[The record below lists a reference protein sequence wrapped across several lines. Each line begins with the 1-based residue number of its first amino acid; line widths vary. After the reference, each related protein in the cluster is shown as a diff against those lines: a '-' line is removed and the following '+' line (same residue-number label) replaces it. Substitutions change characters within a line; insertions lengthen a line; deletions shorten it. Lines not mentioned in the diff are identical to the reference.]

1 MGKLGIKGRLVAS
14 FCALLALVVI
24 GVVPLLLHQL
34 SSTIARA
41 ETRELKGINNA
52 FNPAIATTSD
62 TGAGMAWLV
71 AGVPEVQR
79 AFAEGNRDR
88 LAQLFVP
95 GFETLKDK
103 VGVDQFQFHTAP
115 ATSFLRVHMP
125 AKFGDDLSSFRLTVV
140 EANRTHQAVVGLESG
155 VAGLGVR
162 GVVPVAF
169 DGKPI
174 GTVEFGMSVG
184 KPFVEAFKKR
194 FGVDVAIHSPDTKSG
209 SLKMLAGTANKPF
222 LGEDDFA
229 QALSGQRVVRQGE
242 VDGLPVA
249 ASASAINDYSGKPVA
264 VVEIV
269 MDARDY
275 AAEYANAR
283 NTASIVVLI
292 TLALGLGAAWIL
304 AQGIATPLVGITRV
318 MRILAAGD
326 LTVAV
331 PSTARSD
338 EVGEMARAVEVFKRN
353 AEDKLRVEDEAQGL
367 RAQEDRDRAARDVA
381 STQHA
386 LGVQAKVE
394 AVDKATDGIRST
406 AKAMSLRSQK
416 SGSLSVEMGNA
427 AQITSERAA
436 MVSEATRQLYLA
448 VDEIARQVS
457 YASEITKKAVVGVT
471 GTADQMAGLSQSVQ
485 SIGDIVQLIND
496 IAAQTNLLA
505 LNATIEAA
513 RAGDMGKGFAV
524 VAGEVKHLAS
534 QTARAT
540 DDIGRQVAE
549 IQQSTKGMADSIAD
563 VVAVIRALDGV
574 TATIAG
580 AVQQQDASTHEIAT
594 NVEQVAHQ
602 ADVVSKTV
610 SQLGRSSAQTCAG
623 TIRVMWSAKTLAET
637 VDSLTGETASF
648 LTRLRE

>member
-41 ETRELKGINNA
+41 ETRELKGINDA
-52 FNPAIATTSD
+52 FNAAIATTSD

>member
-1 MGKLGIKGRLVAS
+1 
-14 FCALLALVVI
+14 
-24 GVVPLLLHQL
+24 
-34 SSTIARA
+34 
-41 ETRELKGINNA
+41 
-52 FNPAIATTSD
+52 
-62 TGAGMAWLV
+62 LV

>member
-34 SSTIARA
+34 SLTIARA
-41 ETRELKGINNA
+41 ETRELKGINDA
-52 FNPAIATTSD
+52 FGAAIATTSD